1 MSSDLLFFF
10 FIISLSLINAIEFQ
24 KINIISLNQ
33 NKTLQYQDVK
43 IKKNSLFSEIC
54 NKVLDSY
61 DFIGKDGMNLY
72 EGCDGKYDLLA
83 KNSSKIQNDNPLCF
97 NNLNAF
103 FCKFHVKENPKLNIN
118 NTINAETL
126 QVILSTIQGCLNVI
140 IYIN

>member
-1 MSSDLLFFF
+1 
-10 FIISLSLINAIEFQ
+10 
-24 KINIISLNQ
+24 
-33 NKTLQYQDVK
+33 
-43 IKKNSLFSEIC
+43 
-54 NKVLDSY
+54 
-61 DFIGKDGMNLY
+61 MNLY

-140 IYIN
+140 IYINQQNLTLNKAYHCPSLNNASYKVENSTMFCKDGMKPETFPEKNNTTTYDYAIIPIEV